1 MGLVMRY
8 KIFQFPETKG
18 KEIRR
23 GMEMTPLRPSQAS
36 IQEFSDYHGDGKF
49 Q

>member
-8 KIFQFPETKG
+8 KIFQFPERQRN
-18 KEIRR
+18 KE
-23 GMEMTPLRPSQAS
+23 GHGDDTSAALLSQAS

>member
-23 GMEMTPLRPSQAS
+23 GMEMTPLRPS
-36 IQEFSDYHGDGKF
+36 
-49 Q
+49 